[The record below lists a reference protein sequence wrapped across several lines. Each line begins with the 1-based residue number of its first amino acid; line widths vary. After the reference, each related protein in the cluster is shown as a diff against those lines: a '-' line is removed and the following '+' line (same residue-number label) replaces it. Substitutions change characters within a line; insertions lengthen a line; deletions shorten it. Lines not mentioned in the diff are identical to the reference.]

1 MANGGPNSFDNLKE
15 KQTQPL
21 KSVFS
26 IDAGRKY
33 FSVEQL
39 EELVAK
45 ASQNGYTDVQ
55 LILGND
61 GLRFILDDMS
71 VNVNGK
77 NTTTTG
83 FQKQSNEATT
93 RITMILMATR

>member
-1 MANGGPNSFDNLKE
+1 MDNLKE

-55 LILGND
+55 
-61 GLRFILDDMS
+61 
-71 VNVNGK
+71 
-77 NTTTTG
+77 
-83 FQKQSNEATT
+83 
-93 RITMILMATR
+93 